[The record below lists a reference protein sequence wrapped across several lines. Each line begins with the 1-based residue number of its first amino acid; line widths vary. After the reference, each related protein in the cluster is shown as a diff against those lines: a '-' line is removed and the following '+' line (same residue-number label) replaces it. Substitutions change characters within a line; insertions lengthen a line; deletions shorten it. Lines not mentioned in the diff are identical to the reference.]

1 MAGKETI
8 NCSVEGCNLSP
19 DGKCFFV
26 KKAGELAEKGIYTY
40 KDWGI
45 TIQHLYDLIE
55 EEGCARGFAS
65 KNELQDITPKNVVE
79 SKEKIHG

>member
-8 NCSVEGCNLSP
+8 NCSVEDCNFP
-19 DGKCFFV
+19 QDGKCFIV
-26 KKAGELAEKGIYTY
+26 KKAGELAEKGIYTD

-55 EEGCARGFAS
+55 EKGCAGGFAS

-79 SKEKIHG
+79 SKEKING